1 MPCGNPLSFPTR
13 SDFYLSMHTATPSFL
28 SITRR
33 AALRWRKARTYLGIP
48 GYACETTGSAR
59 RQPDHIHMGRLTHL
73 QTENISVLVRRE
85 PVPHW
90 YAAQSQK
97 TDALPLSHGG
107 FDGKAYSCFTPLL
120 TFTSTPKECIASAN
134 FFDLPYFCKAC
145 LTQGSYLYPI
155 SANFSSNKSRSTLWS
170 IHHICINSLVPSVKK
185 INIGNPGIQ
194 VNYWGGGGGG
204 LTPPPPP
211 PPLILLVTWISNIGF
226 CVPGNQQNN
235 ANMVHRTQHCP

>member
-1 MPCGNPLSFPTR
+1 MHIGKFEHSLVPCSSLIRVRLFRMIYCNHLKIKKKCNQKSKPHSSLLFTLLSI
-13 SDFYLSMHTATPSFL
+13 YLSMHTATPSFL

-73 QTENISVLVRRE
+73 QTENISMLARRE

-107 FDGKAYSCFTPLL
+107 
-120 TFTSTPKECIASAN
+120 STYI
-134 FFDLPYFCKAC
+134 F
-145 LTQGSYLYPI
+145 LY
-155 SANFSSNKSRSTLWS
+155 S
-170 IHHICINSLVPSVKK
+170 IHFLKRLNFAV
-185 INIGNPGIQ
+185 
-194 VNYWGGGGGG
+194 
-204 LTPPPPP
+204 
-211 PPLILLVTWISNIGF
+211 LLYYV
-226 CVPGNQQNN
+226 
-235 ANMVHRTQHCP
+235 

>member
-1 MPCGNPLSFPTR
+1 MLSIYL
-13 SDFYLSMHTATPSFL
+13 SIYLSMHTATPSFL

-107 FDGKAYSCFTPLL
+107 SHAFYNKIFLLILFINLICFL
-120 TFTSTPKECIASAN
+120 TFSFFLHFESN
-134 FFDLPYFCKAC
+134 FNSMQYRHLKSVLSIY
-145 LTQGSYLYPI
+145 I
-155 SANFSSNKSRSTLWS
+155 S
-170 IHHICINSLVPSVKK
+170 
-185 INIGNPGIQ
+185 
-194 VNYWGGGGGG
+194 
-204 LTPPPPP
+204 
-211 PPLILLVTWISNIGF
+211 
-226 CVPGNQQNN
+226 
-235 ANMVHRTQHCP
+235 